1 MNFLFVSD
9 SFKGSLTSQDTAE
22 LLTGAAREVFG
33 AAAVCQALPAA
44 DGGEGTIAAIRFA
57 SGGDFIAGTVTGA
70 AGNPVTARYL
80 AIDGKRAVIEM
91 AEASGLAGI
100 PPEER
105 NPLYTTS
112 KGTGELI
119 RDALQRGFTDI
130 AVSLGGSATNDGG
143 MGALIALGAVFRDED
158 GNPLSGRGEDLI
170 RVRDMDLSGLDPRLQ
185 EIKLTVM
192 NDVRN
197 PLTGPRGATMTYG
210 PQKGGTPEILARL
223 EQGMGNYRE
232 IIMQKIGRDP
242 DALPGAGAAGGLGA
256 ALGIMLK
263 GEMRSG
269 IDTVLDL
276 LDFDARLKETDLV
289 VTGEGRTDSQTVSG
303 KVMQAVGERCR
314 KHGVPAVGLS
324 GSLGDGAM
332 AILDH
337 GISSLM
343 TSVNAP
349 MSLDTALKRARELYY
364 DAALRMFLFIRTGME
379 LGRKMTDGTNGADSK
394 LRKRCGIQRL
404 AARRRISEG

>member
-22 LLTGAAREVFG
+22 LLTRAAREVFG
-33 AAAVCQALPAA
+33 ADTVCQGLPVA
-44 DGGEGTIAAIRFA
+44 DGGEGTITAIKHA
-57 SGGDFIAGTVTGA
+57 SGGEFIAMTVTGA

-91 AEASGLAGI
+91 AEASGLTGT
-100 PPEER
+100 PPEKR

-112 KGTGELI
+112 RGTGELL
-119 RDALQRGFTDI
+119 RDALRRGFTDI

-158 GNPLSGRGEDLI
+158 GNPLSGRGADLI
-170 RVRDMDLSGLDPRLQ
+170 HVREADFSGLDPRLQ

-223 EQGMGNYRE
+223 EQGMRHYRE
-232 IIMQKIGRDP
+232 IIIEKTGRDP

-256 ALGIMLK
+256 ALGIILR

-289 VTGEGRTDSQTVSG
+289 VTGEGRTDSQTASG

-314 KHGVPAVGLS
+314 KHGVPAAGLS
-324 GSLGDGAM
+324 GSMGDGAM
-332 AILDH
+332 EILDH

-349 MSLDTALKRARELYY
+349 MSLDTALMHARELYY

-379 LGRKMTDGTNGADSK
+379 MGCRGAQAEQGILGK
-394 LRKRCGIQRL
+394 
-404 AARRRISEG
+404 

>member
-9 SFKGSLTSQDTAE
+9 SFKGSLTSEDTAE
-22 LLTGAAREVFG
+22 LLTRAARDVFG
-33 AAAVCQALPAA
+33 ADTVCQGLPVA
-44 DGGEGTIAAIRFA
+44 DGGEGTIAAIKHA
-57 SGGDFIAGTVTGA
+57 SGGEFIAMTVTGA

-91 AEASGLAGI
+91 AEASGLTGT
-100 PPEER
+100 PPEKR

-112 KGTGELI
+112 RGTGELI
-119 RDALQRGFTDI
+119 RDALRRGFTDI

-143 MGALIALGAVFRDED
+143 MGALIALGAVFRDEV
-158 GNPLSGRGEDLI
+158 GTPLSGRGEDLI
-170 RVRDMDLSGLDPRLQ
+170 HVREADLSGLDPRLQ

-223 EQGMGNYRE
+223 EQGMRNYRE
-232 IIMQKIGRDP
+232 IIIKKSGRDP
-242 DALPGAGAAGGLGA
+242 DDLPGAGAAGGLGA
-256 ALGIMLK
+256 ALGIILR

-289 VTGEGRTDSQTVSG
+289 VTGEGRTDSQTASG

-314 KHGVPAVGLS
+314 KHGVPAAGLS

-332 AILDH
+332 EILDH
-337 GISSLM
+337 GICSLM

-349 MSLDTALKRARELYY
+349 MSLDTALTRARELYY

-379 LGRKMTDGTNGADSK
+379 MGRRGAQAEQGILGK
-394 LRKRCGIQRL
+394 
-404 AARRRISEG
+404 

>member
-22 LLTGAAREVFG
+22 LLTRAAREVFG
-33 AAAVCQALPAA
+33 ADTVCQGLPVA
-44 DGGEGTIAAIRFA
+44 DGGEGTIAAIKHA
-57 SGGDFIAGTVTGA
+57 SGGEFIAMTVTGA

-91 AEASGLAGI
+91 AEASGLTGT
-100 PPEER
+100 PPEKR

-112 KGTGELI
+112 RGTGELI
-119 RDALQRGFTDI
+119 RDALRRGFTDI

-143 MGALIALGAVFRDED
+143 MGALIALGAVFRDEV
-158 GNPLSGRGEDLI
+158 GTPLSGRGEDLI
-170 RVRDMDLSGLDPRLQ
+170 HVREADLSGLDPRFQ

-223 EQGMGNYRE
+223 EQGMRNYRE
-232 IIMQKIGRDP
+232 IIIKKTGRDP
-242 DALPGAGAAGGLGA
+242 DDLPGAGAAGGLGA
-256 ALGIMLK
+256 ALGIILR
-263 GEMRSG
+263 GGMRSG

-289 VTGEGRTDSQTVSG
+289 VTGEGRTDSQTASG

-314 KHGVPAVGLS
+314 KHGVPAAGLS

-332 AILDH
+332 EILDH
-337 GISSLM
+337 GICSLM

-349 MSLDTALKRARELYY
+349 MSLDTALTRARELYY

-379 LGRKMTDGTNGADSK
+379 MGRKGSK
-394 LRKRCGIQRL
+394 R
-404 AARRRISEG
+404 

>member
-9 SFKGSLTSQDTAE
+9 SFKGSLTSEDTAE
-22 LLTGAAREVFG
+22 LLTRAAREVFG
-33 AAAVCQALPAA
+33 ADTVCQGLPVA
-44 DGGEGTIAAIRFA
+44 DGGEGTITAIKHA
-57 SGGDFIAGTVTGA
+57 SGGEFIAMTVTGA

-91 AEASGLAGI
+91 AEASGLTGT
-100 PPEER
+100 PPEKR

-112 KGTGELI
+112 RGTGELI
-119 RDALQRGFTDI
+119 RDALRRGFTDI

-143 MGALIALGAVFRDED
+143 MGALIALGAVFRDEV
-158 GNPLSGRGEDLI
+158 GTPLSGRGEDLI
-170 RVRDMDLSGLDPRLQ
+170 YVREADLSGLDPRLQ

-223 EQGMGNYRE
+223 EQGMRHYRE
-232 IIMQKIGRDP
+232 IIIEKTGRDP

-256 ALGIMLK
+256 ALGIILR

-289 VTGEGRTDSQTVSG
+289 VTGEGRTDSQTASG

-314 KHGVPAVGLS
+314 KHGVPAAGLS
-324 GSLGDGAM
+324 GSMGDGAM
-332 AILDH
+332 EILDH
-337 GISSLM
+337 GICSLM

-349 MSLDTALKRARELYY
+349 MSLDTALTRARELYY

-379 LGRKMTDGTNGADSK
+379 MGRRGAQAEQGILGK
-394 LRKRCGIQRL
+394 
-404 AARRRISEG
+404 

>member
-9 SFKGSLTSQDTAE
+9 SFKGSLTSEDTAE
-22 LLTGAAREVFG
+22 LLTRAAREVFG
-33 AAAVCQALPAA
+33 ADTVCQGLPVA
-44 DGGEGTIAAIRFA
+44 DGGEGTIAAIKHA
-57 SGGDFIAGTVTGA
+57 SGGEFIAMTVTGA

-91 AEASGLAGI
+91 AEASGLTGT
-100 PPEER
+100 PPEKR

-112 KGTGELI
+112 RGTGELI
-119 RDALQRGFTDI
+119 RDALRRGFTDI

-143 MGALIALGAVFRDED
+143 MGALIALGAVFRDEV
-158 GNPLSGRGEDLI
+158 GTPLSGRGEDLI
-170 RVRDMDLSGLDPRLQ
+170 HVREADLSGLDPRLQ

-197 PLTGPRGATMTYG
+197 PLTGLRGATMTYG

-223 EQGMGNYRE
+223 EQGMRNYRE
-232 IIMQKIGRDP
+232 IIIKKSGRDP
-242 DALPGAGAAGGLGA
+242 DDLPGAGAAGGLGA
-256 ALGIMLK
+256 ALGIILR

-289 VTGEGRTDSQTVSG
+289 VTGEGRTDSQTASG

-314 KHGVPAVGLS
+314 KHGVPAAGLS

-332 AILDH
+332 EILDH
-337 GISSLM
+337 GICSLM

-349 MSLDTALKRARELYY
+349 MSLDTALTRARELYY

-379 LGRKMTDGTNGADSK
+379 MGRRGAQAEQGILGK
-394 LRKRCGIQRL
+394 
-404 AARRRISEG
+404 

>member
-9 SFKGSLTSQDTAE
+9 SFKGSLTSEDTAE
-22 LLTGAAREVFG
+22 LLTRAAREVFG
-33 AAAVCQALPAA
+33 ADTVCQGLPVA
-44 DGGEGTIAAIRFA
+44 DGGEGTIAAIKHA
-57 SGGDFIAGTVTGA
+57 SGGEFIAMTVTGA

-80 AIDGKRAVIEM
+80 AIDGKRAIIEM
-91 AEASGLAGI
+91 AEASGLTGT
-100 PPEER
+100 PPEKR

-112 KGTGELI
+112 RGTGELI
-119 RDALQRGFTDI
+119 RDALRRGFTDI

-143 MGALIALGAVFRDED
+143 MGALIALGAVFRDEV
-158 GNPLSGRGEDLI
+158 GTPLSGRGEDLI
-170 RVRDMDLSGLDPRLQ
+170 HVREADLSGLDPRLQ

-197 PLTGPRGATMTYG
+197 PLTGPRGATMTYA

-223 EQGMGNYRE
+223 EQGMRNYRE
-232 IIMQKIGRDP
+232 IIIKKTGRDP

-256 ALGIMLK
+256 ALGIILR

-289 VTGEGRTDSQTVSG
+289 VTGEGRTDSQTASG

-314 KHGVPAVGLS
+314 KHGVPAAGLS

-332 AILDH
+332 EILDH
-337 GISSLM
+337 GICSLM

-349 MSLDTALKRARELYY
+349 MSLDTALTRARELYY

-379 LGRKMTDGTNGADSK
+379 MGRKGSK
-394 LRKRCGIQRL
+394 C
-404 AARRRISEG
+404 

>member
-9 SFKGSLTSQDTAE
+9 SFKVSLTSEDTAE
-22 LLTGAAREVFG
+22 LLTRAAREVFG
-33 AAAVCQALPAA
+33 ADTVCQGLPVA
-44 DGGEGTIAAIRFA
+44 DGGEGTIAAIKHA
-57 SGGDFIAGTVTGA
+57 SGGEFIAMTVTGA

-91 AEASGLAGI
+91 AEASGLTGT
-100 PPEER
+100 PPEKR

-112 KGTGELI
+112 RGTGELI
-119 RDALQRGFTDI
+119 RDALRRGFTDI

-143 MGALIALGAVFRDED
+143 MGALIALGAVFRDEV
-158 GNPLSGRGEDLI
+158 GTPLSGRGEDLI
-170 RVRDMDLSGLDPRLQ
+170 YVREADLSGLDPRLQ

-223 EQGMGNYRE
+223 EQGMRNYRE
-232 IIMQKIGRDP
+232 IIIEKTGWDP
-242 DALPGAGAAGGLGA
+242 DDLPGAGAAGGLGA
-256 ALGIMLK
+256 ALGIILR

-289 VTGEGRTDSQTVSG
+289 VTGEGRTDSQTASG

-314 KHGVPAVGLS
+314 KHGVPAAGLS

-332 AILDH
+332 EILDH
-337 GISSLM
+337 GICSLM

-349 MSLDTALKRARELYY
+349 MSLDTALTRARELYY

-379 LGRKMTDGTNGADSK
+379 MGRRGAQAEQGILGK
-394 LRKRCGIQRL
+394 
-404 AARRRISEG
+404 

>member
-9 SFKGSLTSQDTAE
+9 SFKGSLTSEDTAE
-22 LLTGAAREVFG
+22 LLTRAAREVFG
-33 AAAVCQALPAA
+33 ADTVCQGLPVA
-44 DGGEGTIAAIRFA
+44 DGGEGTIAAIKHA
-57 SGGDFIAGTVTGA
+57 SGGEFIAMTVTGA

-91 AEASGLAGI
+91 AEASGLTGT
-100 PPEER
+100 PPEKR

-112 KGTGELI
+112 RGTGELI
-119 RDALQRGFTDI
+119 RDALRRGFTDI

-143 MGALIALGAVFRDED
+143 MGALIALGAVFRDEV
-158 GNPLSGRGEDLI
+158 GTPLSGRGEDLI
-170 RVRDMDLSGLDPRLQ
+170 YVREADLSGLDPRLQ

-197 PLTGPRGATMTYG
+197 PLTGLRGATMTYA

-223 EQGMGNYRE
+223 EQGMRNYRE
-232 IIMQKIGRDP
+232 IIIKKTGRDP
-242 DALPGAGAAGGLGA
+242 DDLPGAGAAGGLGA
-256 ALGIMLK
+256 ALGIILR

-289 VTGEGRTDSQTVSG
+289 VTGEGRTDSQTASG

-314 KHGVPAVGLS
+314 KHGVPAAGLS

-332 AILDH
+332 EILDH
-337 GISSLM
+337 GICSLM

-349 MSLDTALKRARELYY
+349 MSLDTALTRARELYY

-379 LGRKMTDGTNGADSK
+379 MGRRGAQAEQGILGK
-394 LRKRCGIQRL
+394 
-404 AARRRISEG
+404 